1 MYVST
6 AKKFTHKRK
15 KIKIKNKNKTK
26 LLIIADTESYG
37 DYGFHNDEA
46 CCVNRFIIIIRPE
59 LRIFQ

>member
-1 MYVST
+1 VCMYVST

-26 LLIIADTESYG
+26 LLIIVDTESYG

-46 CCVNRFIIIIRPE
+46 C
-59 LRIFQ
+59 